1 MLLLL
6 HQAVWCQGHAVHA
19 EMLFLDVWLW
29 FAGKQGPR
37 AGFSGLFKVAG
48 WGSPKG
54 AKGAGAGADLE
65 AAELAMAGSSSA
77 EQAFRIWSLPN
88 EGAFTS
94 DPYSKVGG
102 SIERN
107 EGKPPSRPG

>member
-1 MLLLL
+1 M
-6 HQAVWCQGHAVHA
+6 C
-19 EMLFLDVWLW
+19 
-29 FAGKQGPR
+29 FAGKLGSR
-37 AGFSGLFKVAG
+37 AGFSGLFKGAG
-48 WGSPKG
+48 WGSPNG
-54 AKGAGAGADLE
+54 AKGAGAGEPGADLE

-88 EGAFTS
+88 EGAITS